1 MGRVVRYF
9 WTVRVAVAF
18 LSLLVPSVNLA
29 RGERRPRSM
38 RPILQEIT
46 PVHTDAYRPAGGF
59 SQP

>member
-46 PVHTDAYRPAGGF
+46 SVHTDP
-59 SQP
+59 